1 MGDREKAYF
10 LDLMRKLAAFC
21 GIEVITHAILD
32 NHWHCLLHIPE
43 RKELSDEELLARL
56 RLIWDRQQ
64 VGEVEQRMER
74 FKGYET
80 PRAYE
85 AERAKHLDRM
95 YDLGE
100 YMKAVKQQFT
110 RWYNRRKGRKGTL
123 WEARY
128 KSVVVEGARDPLLT
142 MATYIDLNAVRA
154 GLCADPKDYRW
165 CGYGEA
171 LGGGKAARAGLKLL
185 AERLGRSTDWR
196 MVNRMYRQ
204 WIFAA
209 GEEKGLS
216 EDGSPAQKGF
226 SREEVARVWK
236 EGGELSRTELL
247 RCRVRYFTDGAA
259 IGSKGFVQELFEA
272 CRDRF
277 GERRE
282 RGGSMMR
289 GGGFGELHVLRNL
302 QVGVVG

>member
-1 MGDREKAYF
+1 MKQGADPCAGM
-10 LDLMRKLAAFC
+10 D
-21 GIEVITHAILD
+21 
-32 NHWHCLLHIPE
+32 
-43 RKELSDEELLARL
+43 
-56 RLIWDRQQ
+56 
-64 VGEVEQRMER
+64 
-74 FKGYET
+74 GYC
-80 PRAYE
+80 PR
-85 AERAKHLDRM
+85 
-95 YDLGE
+95 
-100 YMKAVKQQFT
+100 
-110 RWYNRRKGRKGTL
+110 GTL

-128 KSVVVEGARDPLLT
+128 KSVVVEGDRETLLT

-154 GLCADPKDYRW
+154 GLCADPKEYRW

-209 GEEKGLS
+209 GEEKGLL
-216 EDGSPAQKGF
+216 ENGSPTQKGF

-236 EGGELSRTELL
+236 EGGELSRAELL
-247 RCRVRYFTDGAA
+247 RCRVRYLTDGAA

-282 RGGSMMR
+282 RGGSRMR

-302 QVGVVG
+302 QVGVVR

>member
-1 MGDREKAYF
+1 MKQGADPCAGMDGY
-10 LDLMRKLAAFC
+10 
-21 GIEVITHAILD
+21 
-32 NHWHCLLHIPE
+32 CL
-43 RKELSDEELLARL
+43 R
-56 RLIWDRQQ
+56 
-64 VGEVEQRMER
+64 
-74 FKGYET
+74 
-80 PRAYE
+80 
-85 AERAKHLDRM
+85 
-95 YDLGE
+95 
-100 YMKAVKQQFT
+100 
-110 RWYNRRKGRKGTL
+110 GTL

-128 KSVVVEGARDPLLT
+128 KSVVVEGDRETLLT

-154 GLCADPKDYRW
+154 GLCADPKEYRW

-204 WIFAA
+204 WIFAS
-209 GEEKGLS
+209 GEEKGLL
-216 EDGSPAQKGF
+216 EDGSATQKGF

-236 EGGELSRTELL
+236 EGGELCRAELL
-247 RCRVRYFTDGAA
+247 RCRARYSTDGAA

-282 RGGSMMR
+282 RGGSRMR
-289 GGGFGELHVLRNL
+289 GGVLAGCTCCATCR
-302 QVGVVG
+302 